1 MHTQPLPHETHRPRH
16 PRLIL
21 AAKVLG
27 CLVLVAASLAL
38 LFHVAPP
45 SEVSHQLDH
54 LSLGWV
60 VAAFLLE
67 LLSCLCYPVVFRRF
81 FPEPPTGV
89 SVRVAWIAMGAGA
102 VLPGGNIASAGA
114 TGLLLRKYGIGTARL
129 VGRCAA
135 LLMLLT
141 LFGFLVNGVV
151 GLALLLHVPGGPHNL
166 FHAGGPLL
174 VSIAV
179 IGTATG
185 VMFWA
190 RRAGDDGHPAL
201 RVAGSGIE
209 GAWQAILKPSPR
221 LLGAAGFLLFDI
233 AALWAAGH
241 ATGHP
246 IGMLALMLAYF
257 IGYLTT
263 LLPVPAGIGV
273 LDAGLAGTLVLYGMK
288 AGPAAAAVLVYH
300 AISIWLPAVGGLIAW
315 VPVKRRASV
324 TLAPA
329 TA

>member
-1 MHTQPLPHETHRPRH
+1 MVGKVFGG
-16 PRLIL
+16 L
-21 AAKVLG
+21 AI
-27 CLVLVAASLAL
+27 VAASVAL
-38 LFHVAPP
+38 LFQVAPP
-45 SEVSHQLDH
+45 SGISHQLDH
-54 LSLGWV
+54 LSAGWV
-60 VAAFLLE
+60 VVSFLLE

-81 FPEPPTGV
+81 FPEPPPAV
-89 SVRVAWIAMGAGA
+89 SIRVAWIAMGAGA

-141 LFGFLVNGVV
+141 LFGFLVNGIV
-151 GLALLLHVPGGPHNL
+151 GLALLLHAPGGPHNL

-179 IGTATG
+179 IGSATG
-185 VMFWA
+185 LMFWA
-190 RRAGDDGHPAL
+190 RRAGDGAHPAL
-201 RVAGSGIE
+201 RVAGSGVE
-209 GAWQAILKPSPR
+209 GAWQAVLKPNPR

-233 AALWAAGH
+233 GSLWAAGH

-257 IGYLTT
+257 IGYLAT

-315 VPVKRRASV
+315 VPVRRRASV

-329 TA
+329 AA